1 MNRIG
6 SGVKYRTVLLTAVIR
21 SKTIC
26 SVPVSEHRNSIITDR
41 TVNTG
46 FRFVVWRPALCSED
60 DCWCLTN
67 VERWERLL

>member
-1 MNRIG
+1 MSRIG

-46 FRFVVWRPALCSED
+46 FRFVV
-60 DCWCLTN
+60 
-67 VERWERLL
+67 